1 MGTRRLMRTRLS
13 VDLIHID
20 LSLAEA
26 RVFLDELTHVRGGAR
41 LPKIRQVCKDLEVT
55 LMLVTPKVGKISSAK
70 T

>member
-1 MGTRRLMRTRLS
+1 MRTRLS